1 MRYPEVNLAE
11 DAGLLVRATRQG
23 KRLVRLANPGVF
35 VYVRHGHNAW
45 RQFAPGTFIDPKGWQ
60 RIAAPLDFPV
70 KVFEFYK
77 DASTGR

>member
-1 MRYPEVNLAE
+1 
-11 DAGLLVRATRQG
+11 
-23 KRLVRLANPGVF
+23 VF

-77 DASTGR
+77 RAAR